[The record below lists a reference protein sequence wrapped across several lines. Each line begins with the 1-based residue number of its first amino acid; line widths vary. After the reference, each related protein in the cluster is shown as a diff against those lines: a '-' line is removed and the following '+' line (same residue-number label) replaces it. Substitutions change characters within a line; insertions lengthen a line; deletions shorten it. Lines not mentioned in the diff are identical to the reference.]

1 MSGAILASCGKE
13 AVPSNPGNDQNN
25 PPQGEVP
32 TPPEEEEVVN
42 LPQGVEL
49 NDEGQLLSFGATIEI
64 VDTKVSVAE
73 DGTVSWVAEDLVKV
87 CVGEQVSVYRFDGE
101 KFVPN
106 DGQDPVIL
114 NADAYLYY
122 PASAYEVSG
131 TGATLSLSGAASRAD
146 LGNKNPMGAVLLH
159 NSGDPVAFKNL
170 CSVLRVQVTGERTL
184 NSLVLSN
191 TSANIAGSATISW
204 TGSGEGA
211 VPMLSVAEDATSQT
225 ITEEVDLTDGEV
237 DFYFIVPSATLDN
250 MKLTANLNEEDE
262 NGLDSFVLSRNG
274 SLTMSRSSITKVSFY
289 ASIFHGGAGTA
300 ENPYKIAD
308 VRDFMNIHN
317 YCKSGYDGTT
327 IPSSYFLNAYYMQV
341 ADIDFGGKSLAPI
354 GSAEAMFAGVYN
366 GDTKALTNFNVD
378 VTAPCQGL
386 WAYTNGA
393 AFSDMVISNSR
404 VDGTGFNSIGTLV
417 GDAKGNTLIDG
428 VTLTDVEVKS
438 TGNTGGLVGRAES
451 GTLIKNCSLSDNSV
465 VTGFGNSI
473 GGIVGWASGTIANC
487 TNAATVSHGSTS
499 ELYHIAGIAGAFDGV
514 SINNCSNT
522 GTITGRIN
530 VGGLVGKLEGAG
542 EVTLCHNTG
551 TIKAEHNTGTDNKAV
566 YAAAGGI
573 AGCINENATAK
584 IQKCYN
590 HGIVESTY
598 AMAGGVVGRML
609 SGTVNACYSGQN
621 STLPQIKSK
630 YFAGG
635 IVGLAKNS
643 TSVVINCAA
652 SATVGCAENYAQVGG
667 IAGGVNNA
675 VVANCVALAA
685 KVWGND
691 NSNCKVGAVVGNIE
705 GGSAVV
711 HNCYSQVNNTNTV
724 GYSTDNGA
732 SVTSGGNVKR
742 GGVFGY
748 FYNGTVKDCYYT
760 KGGPGAGSESPQTKT
775 KTGNFKEI
783 VNDAKNGAKDE
794 SFSTF
799 ANGQAGGSMRL
810 KAALTKAAQGQS
822 YNGVALSDWTGK
834 KEGSEQAYP
843 SVLATL
849 GANFRDN

>member
-13 AVPSNPGNDQNN
+13 AVPSNPGNNQNN

-32 TPPEEEEVVN
+32 TTPEDVVN
-42 LPQGVEL
+42 LPKGVEL

-87 CVGEQVSVYRFDGE
+87 CVGDQVSVYRFDGE

-106 DGQDPVIL
+106 DDQEPVTL

-131 TGATLSLSGAASRAD
+131 STATLSLNGASSRAD
-146 LGNKNPMGAVLLH
+146 LGDKNPMGAVLLH

-191 TSANIAGSATISW
+191 TSANIAGSATVSW
-204 TGSGEGA
+204 TGSGEA
-211 VPMLSVAEDATSQT
+211 AAPSLSIADEATSQT
-225 ITEEVDLTDGEV
+225 ITEEVDLTIGEV

-250 MKLTANLNEEDE
+250 MKLTANLNEKDE
-262 NGLDSFVLSRNG
+262 NGLNSFVLSRNG
-274 SLTMSRSSITKVSFY
+274 SLTMSRSTITKVSFY
-289 ASIFHGGAGTA
+289 ASIFHGGAGTK

-327 IPSSYFLNAYYMQV
+327 IQATYFLNAYYKQV
-341 ADIDFGGKSLAPI
+341 ADIDFGGKSLTPI
-354 GSAEAMFAGVYN
+354 GSEEAMFGGVYN
-366 GDTKALTNFNVD
+366 GDTKALTNFNVN

-386 WAYTNGA
+386 WAYADGA
-393 AFSDMVISNSR
+393 TFTAMAISNSK
-404 VDGTGFNSIGTLV
+404 VDGTGHSNVGTLV
-417 GDAKGNTLIDG
+417 GNTKGNTVIDG
-428 VTLTDVEVKS
+428 VTLTDAEVKS

-451 GTLIKNCSLSDNSV
+451 GALIKNCSLLNNSV
-465 VTGFGNSI
+465 VSGLGDSV
-473 GGIVGWASGTIANC
+473 GGIVGWASCTIEYC
-487 TNAATVSHGSTS
+487 TNAAKVSHGSTS
-499 ELYHIAGIAGAFDGV
+499 TLYHVAGIAGAFDGDR
-514 SINNCSNT
+514 IENCSNT
-522 GTITGRIN
+522 GTVTGRIN
-530 VGGLVGKLEGAG
+530 AGGIVGKLDGAG
-542 EVTLCHNTG
+542 VVIRCYNTG
-551 TIKAEHNTGTDNKAV
+551 SIKAEENTGTDNKAV
-566 YAAAGGI
+566 TAAAGGI
-573 AGCINENATAK
+573 AGLINENATAK
-584 IQKCYN
+584 IEECYN
-590 HGIVESTY
+590 HGAVESTY
-598 AMAGGVVGRML
+598 AMAGGIVGRML
-609 SGTVNACYSGQN
+609 SGTVNKCYSGKG

-630 YFAGG
+630 YFGGG
-635 IVGLAKNS
+635 IVGLAKNNAS
-643 TSVVINCAA
+643 AVLNCAA

-667 IAGGVNNA
+667 IAGSVNNA

-685 KVWGND
+685 KVWGN
-691 NSNCKVGAVVGNIE
+691 NNTNCKVGAVVGNIE

-711 HNCYSQVNNTNTV
+711 HNCYSQVNNTTTV
-724 GYSTDNGA
+724 GYGTANGA

-748 FYNGTVKDCYYT
+748 FYSGTVKDCYYT
-760 KGGPGAGSESPQTKT
+760 KGGPGAGSESGETKT

-783 VNDAKNGAKDE
+783 VNDAKNGTKDE

-799 ANGQAGGSMRL
+799 ANGQTGGSMRL
-810 KAALTKAAQGQS
+810 KAALTKAAQDQS
-822 YNGVALSDWTGK
+822 YNGVALSEWTGK

-843 SVLATL
+843 SVLAAL
-849 GANFRDN
+849 GENFRDN

>member
-13 AVPSNPGNDQNN
+13 AVPSNLGNDQNN

-87 CVGEQVSVYRFDGE
+87 CVGDQVSVYRFDGE

-106 DGQDPVIL
+106 DDQEPVTL
-114 NADAYLYY
+114 NTDAYLYY

-131 TGATLSLSGAASRAD
+131 STATLSLNGASSRAD
-146 LGNKNPMGAVLLH
+146 LGDKNPMGAVLLH
-159 NSGDPVAFKNL
+159 NLGDPVAFKNL

-191 TSANIAGSATISW
+191 TSANIAGSATVSW
-204 TGSGEGA
+204 IGSGEA
-211 VPMLSVAEDATSQT
+211 AAPSLSIADEATSQT
-225 ITEEVDLTDGEV
+225 ITEEVDLTAGEV

-262 NGLDSFVLSRNG
+262 NGLNSFVLSRNG
-274 SLTMSRSSITKVSFY
+274 SLTMSRSTITKVSFY
-289 ASIFHGGAGTA
+289 ASIFHGGAGTE

-317 YCKSGYDGTT
+317 YCKNGYDGTT
-327 IPSSYFLNAYYMQV
+327 IPASYFLNAHYKQV
-341 ADIDFGGKSLAPI
+341 EDIDFGGKKLTPI
-354 GSAEAMFAGVYN
+354 GSADAMFAGVYN
-366 GDTKALTNFNVD
+366 GDSKSLTNFNVD
-378 VTAPCQGL
+378 ITAPCQGL
-386 WAYTNGA
+386 WAYTDGA
-393 AFSDMVISNSR
+393 TFTAMAISNSK
-404 VDGTGFNSIGTLV
+404 VDGTGFSSLGTLV
-417 GDAKGNTLIDG
+417 GNTKGNTVIDG

-451 GTLIKNCSLSDNSV
+451 GALIKNCSLLNKSV
-465 VTGFGNSI
+465 VSGLGDSV
-473 GGIVGWASGTIANC
+473 GGIVGWASCTIENC
-487 TNAATVSHGSTS
+487 TNAAKVSHGSAK
-499 ELYHIAGIAGAFDGV
+499 LKHVAGIAGDFDGDR
-514 SINNCSNT
+514 IENCSNT
-522 GTITGRIN
+522 GTVTGKIN
-530 VGGLVGKLEGAG
+530 AGGIVGKLDGAG
-542 EVTLCHNTG
+542 VVLKCYNTG
-551 TIKAEHNTGTDNKAV
+551 SIKAEEDTGTDNKTV
-566 YAAAGGI
+566 NAAAGGI
-573 AGCINENATAK
+573 AGLINENAKAK
-584 IQKCYN
+584 IEECYN
-590 HGIVESTY
+590 HGAVESTY
-598 AMAGGVVGRML
+598 AMAGGIVGRML
-609 SGTVNACYSGQN
+609 SGTVNKCYSGK
-621 STLPQIKSK
+621 SETLPQIKSK
-630 YFAGG
+630 YFGGG
-635 IVGLAKNS
+635 IVGLAKNN
-643 TSVVINCAA
+643 TAAVLNCAA

-667 IAGGVNNA
+667 IAGSVNNA

-685 KVWGND
+685 KVWGNNNT
-691 NSNCKVGAVVGNIE
+691 NSKVGAVVGNIE
-705 GGSAVV
+705 GGSAIV
-711 HNCYSQVNNTNTV
+711 HNCYSQVNNTTTV
-724 GYSTDNGA
+724 GYSTNNGS

-760 KGGPGAGSESPQTKT
+760 AGGPGAGSESTQSKT
-775 KTGNFKEI
+775 KTGNFKQI
-783 VNDAKNGAKDE
+783 TNNAKNGTADE
-794 SFSTF
+794 SFSNF

-834 KEGSEQAYP
+834 RSDSEQAYP

-849 GANFRDN
+849 GENFRDN